1 MKATNAKRPNNWKA
15 KKVVGGGPHG
25 GSEAALGGPGGH
37 HPARSEHGSHDGYAG
52 IAELFVDVDLFCGDE
67 HGLRDEYDQ
76 PTGKDDAVK
85 DEERREME
93 LGEPAVQEESA
104 GEAGKDDRGGKNR
117 DEEIEAAVAKT
128 RG

>member
-1 MKATNAKRPNNWKA
+1 
-15 KKVVGGGPHG
+15 
-25 GSEAALGGPGGH
+25 
-37 HPARSEHGSHDGYAG
+37 
-52 IAELFVDVDLFCGDE
+52 VDVDLFCGDE